1 MKKILISALLIAAA
15 SAAPAFAAG
24 DAAAGKALYGTCGAC
39 HGASAEGNKA
49 MNAPKLAGQGEWY
62 LVRQLGNFKGG
73 LRGTNPGDT
82 YGKTMAP
89 MAMMLADE
97 AAMANVAA
105 YIASL
110 PNSQPVATVQGDANA
125 GKALYGACG
134 ACHGADGKGNQ
145 AMNAPTLSGQSDFYL
160 VTQLK
165 NFKSGARGT
174 HAKDMFGM
182 QMAPMA
188 KMLADDAA
196 INNVVAY
203 INTLK

>member
-15 SAAPAFAAG
+15 TAAPAFAAG
-24 DAAAGKALYGTCGAC
+24 DAAAGKALYATCSAC
-39 HGASAEGNKA
+39 HGANAEGNQA

-73 LRGTNPGDT
+73 IRGTAATDAF
-82 YGKTMAP
+82 GKTMAP
-89 MAMMLADE
+89 MAMMLADD

-110 PNSQPVATVQGDANA
+110 PVAHPAATVQGDAAA
-125 GKALYGACG
+125 GKTLYATCS

-165 NFKSGARGT
+165 NFKSGGRGT
-174 HAKDMFGM
+174 HAKDAFGM

>member
-15 SAAPAFAAG
+15 SAAPAYAAG

-39 HGASAEGNKA
+39 HGANAEGNQA

-62 LVRQLGNFKGG
+62 LVRQLSNFKVGV
-73 LRGTNPGDT
+73 RGSNANDT
-82 YGKTMAP
+82 FGKTMAP
-89 MAMMLADE
+89 MAMMLADDT
-97 AAMANVAA
+97 AMANVAA

-110 PNSQPVATVQGDANA
+110 PVSQPAATVQGDVSA
-125 GKALYGACG
+125 GKTAYATCS

-145 AMNAPTLSGQSDFYL
+145 AMNAPILAGQSDFYL

-165 NFKSGARGT
+165 NFKSGARGA
-174 HAKDMFGM
+174 HAKDSYGM
-182 QMAPMA
+182 QMASMA

>member
-1 MKKILISALLIAAA
+1 MKKILISVLLIAAA

-24 DAAAGKALYGTCGAC
+24 DAAAGKALYGTCSAC
-39 HGASAEGNKA
+39 HGANAEGNKA

-62 LVRQLGNFKGG
+62 LTRQLENFKGG
-73 LRGTNPGDT
+73 LRGTNASDAF
-82 YGKTMAP
+82 GKTMAP
-89 MAMMLADE
+89 MAMMLADST
-97 AAMANVAA
+97 AVANVAA

-110 PNSQPVATVQGDANA
+110 PAPHPEATVQGDPAV
-125 GKALYGACG
+125 GKSLYGACG

>member
-24 DAAAGKALYGTCGAC
+24 DAAAGKALYGTCAAC
-39 HGASAEGNKA
+39 HGANAEGNQA
-49 MNAPKLAGQGEWY
+49 LNAPKLAGQGEWY
-62 LVRQLGNFKGG
+62 LVRQLGNFKSGV
-73 LRGTNPGDT
+73 RGTSPNDSF
-82 YGKTMAP
+82 GKTMAP
-89 MAMMLADE
+89 MAMMLADD

-110 PNSQPVATVQGDANA
+110 PVSQPAATVQGDAAA
-125 GKALYGACG
+125 GKTGYAMCS

-145 AMNAPTLSGQSDFYL
+145 AMNAPILAGQSDFYL

-174 HAKDMFGM
+174 HAKDAFGM

>member
-15 SAAPAFAAG
+15 SAAPAYAAG
-24 DAAAGKALYGTCGAC
+24 DAAAGKALYGTCSAC

-62 LVRQLGNFKGG
+62 LVRQLANFKGG
-73 LRGTNPGDT
+73 VRGTNANDA

-89 MAMMLADE
+89 MAMMLADDT
-97 AAMANVAA
+97 AMANVAA

-110 PNSQPVATVQGDANA
+110 PVSHPEATVQGDAA
-125 GKALYGACG
+125 VGKTLYASCS